1 MLEWDWGNL
10 AGKVG
15 FDVDVVALEF
25 SDIRSAIARF
35 LDAHDTYPNNRW
47 IG

>member
-10 AGKVG
+10 AGKIG
-15 FDVDVVALEF
+15 FDVDVALEF

-35 LDAHDTYPNNRW
+35 LDAHDTYPNNGW